1 MTGWS
6 HGVLQ
11 TWSQCGC
18 GEAASRPG
26 PHVGAHAG
34 AGPRGGK
41 PRWAVGE
48 ELGPDSVFLFLAF
61 FFIFSVFFSHFEFQI
76 QHLNLNSTL

>member
-6 HGVLQ
+6 HGVVQ
-11 TWSQCGC
+11 TRSQRGR
-18 GEAASRPG
+18 GEAAGRPG
-26 PHVGAHAG
+26 LHVGAHAG

-41 PRWAVGE
+41 PRWVVGE

-61 FFIFSVFFSHFEFQI
+61 FFYFFCFLFSF
-76 QHLNLNSTL
+76 